1 MAQLAPLLQNQGANF
16 TLDEATSK
24 QLITL
29 SVLFDYFKLFEKV
42 NTGMLMKIWN
52 CLHNLIVNIIIV
64 I

>member
-29 SVLFDYFKLFEKV
+29 GVLFDYFKLFEKV
-42 NTGMLMKIWN
+42 NTGMLIKI
-52 CLHNLIVNIIIV
+52 
-64 I
+64 